1 MSKKKQEKALEEMM
15 RLDEKYELYDN
26 LDEVYQITLKGLIWS
41 VIEDDKL
48 SKEIVDKI
56 ELYLRRHHA
65 KGGHPAIVFN
75 MDDNRFDFVTLRH
88 SEDE

>member
-1 MSKKKQEKALEEMM
+1 MSKKEELEEM
-15 RLDEKYELYDN
+15 LP
-26 LDEVYQITLKGLIWS
+26 LDEVYQITLRGLIWS

-56 ELYLRRHHA
+56 ELYLRRHYA
-65 KGGHPAIVFN
+65 KGGHPGMVLNLDTNNFE
-75 MDDNRFDFVTLRH
+75 FVTLRQ

>member
-1 MSKKKQEKALEEMM
+1 MSKKKQEEALEEMM
-15 RLDEKYELYDN
+15 KLDEMDGVYDN
-26 LDEVYQITLKGLIWS
+26 LDEVYQITLRGLIWT

-65 KGGHPAIVFN
+65 KGGHPGIVLNLDTNNFE
-75 MDDNRFDFVTLRH
+75 FVTLRQ
-88 SEDE
+88 SE

>member
-1 MSKKKQEKALEEMM
+1 MSKKKQEKALEKMM
-15 RLDEKYELYDN
+15 HLDEK
-26 LDEVYQITLKGLIWS
+26 DEIYQLTLKGLLY
-41 VIEDDKL
+41 L
-48 SKEIVDKI
+48 SLGDNELAGNAVDAI
-56 ELYLRRHHA
+56 ELYLRRNHA